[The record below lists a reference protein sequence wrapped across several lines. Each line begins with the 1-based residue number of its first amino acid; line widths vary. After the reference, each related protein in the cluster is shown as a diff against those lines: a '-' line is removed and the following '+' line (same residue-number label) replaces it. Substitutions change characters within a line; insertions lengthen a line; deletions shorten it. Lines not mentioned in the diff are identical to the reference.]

1 MLEIY
6 WILLINSLITIVVCG
21 WIFKYFDTVF
31 NHQSNIIDKI
41 LKLIS
46 IEEE

>member
-6 WILLINSLITIVVCG
+6 WILLINSLITLVVCG

-31 NHQSNIIDKI
+31 NHQAEITDKI
-41 LKLIS
+41 LRHLNS
-46 IEEE
+46 EEE